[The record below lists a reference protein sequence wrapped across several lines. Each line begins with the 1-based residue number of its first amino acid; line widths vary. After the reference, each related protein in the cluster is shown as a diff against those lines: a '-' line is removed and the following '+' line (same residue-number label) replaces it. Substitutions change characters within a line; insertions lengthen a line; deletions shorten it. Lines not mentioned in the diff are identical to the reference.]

1 MTKLMD
7 KVEKFRN
14 SFGHNLHV
22 AQTKYEA
29 AMTGIDK
36 IIDDL
41 EKQIKALRNVKEN
54 FQASENRLLKA
65 NEVLEE
71 DFTIKKLTHGNPT
84 MRKKLQDAARKN
96 REEDDSRAE
105 Q

>member
-1 MTKLMD
+1 MQ

-14 SFGHNLHV
+14 AFGKNLQT
-22 AQTKYEA
+22 AQAKYEA

-36 IIDDL
+36 IIANL
-41 EKQIKALRNVKEN
+41 EKQISDLRAVKAN
-54 FQASENRLLKA
+54 FETSEQRLLKA

-84 MRKKLQDAARKN
+84 MRAKLEEAAKSP
-96 REEDDSRAE
+96 D
-105 Q
+105 